1 MTRAPAMSRPSGG
14 FQPRS
19 IPTNPQNSPSTPIQ
33 PITNPIAPM
42 MNSPV
47 QPFVNYQNT
56 PVANAT
62 RRGPAGGFRDRGRF
76 DGDGV
81 VVIGGGGYLGYPGYG
96 YGYGGYGLDPLVYGP
111 VLSPA
116 PIPGQIPYTYPLPL
130 FSPAPVPGQLPN
142 TVPLAPEAQGPAL
155 VGPVEAPPI
164 PAPETIYYAEPRA
177 MIPAEP
183 IVPIKELP
191 LLGTTRAEVE
201 AKYGEPWGIV
211 TVRGQEKV
219 YFRNM
224 LVVFENGQAVQVQRY

>member
-1 MTRAPAMSRPSGG
+1 VIVDALMATASLLL
-14 FQPRS
+14 
-19 IPTNPQNSPSTPIQ
+19 
-33 PITNPIAPM
+33 
-42 MNSPV
+42 
-47 QPFVNYQNT
+47 
-56 PVANAT
+56 VAVGT
-62 RRGPAGGFRDRGRF
+62 
-76 DGDGV
+76 
-81 VVIGGGGYLGYPGYG
+81 LGTPGYG

-155 VGPVEAPPI
+155 VGSGGSTANPG
-164 PAPETIYYAEPRA
+164 TGDDLLCGTKSDD
-177 MIPAEP
+177 PAEP

-224 LVVFENGQAVQVQRY
+224 LVVFENGQAVQVQRH